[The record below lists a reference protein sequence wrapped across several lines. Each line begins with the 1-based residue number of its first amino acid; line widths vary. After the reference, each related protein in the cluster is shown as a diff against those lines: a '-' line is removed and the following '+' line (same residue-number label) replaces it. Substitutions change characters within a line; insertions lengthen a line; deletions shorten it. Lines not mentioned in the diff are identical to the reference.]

1 MQAKNT
7 MSQERNGFVLLVIA
21 YPTKR
26 SPGAYSML
34 VAMLESLSH
43 ADRMLLLR
51 FVCAFA
57 WTDLK
62 VTDKERQFV
71 KRLVD
76 RLALAG
82 EDAEKVEAWL
92 LVAPAPG
99 SVDPSQV
106 PADHRRAF
114 VETVRATIYADG
126 SVDDEERAQFEKL
139 RSALSG

>member
-1 MQAKNT
+1 
-7 MSQERNGFVLLVIA
+7 MSQERNGFVLVVIA
-21 YPTKR
+21 YQTKG

-34 VAMLESLSH
+34 VAMLESLSE

-57 WTDLK
+57 WTDLII
-62 VTDKERQFV
+62 TDKERKFV

-76 RLALAG
+76 RLGLTG
-82 EDAEKVEAWL
+82 EDAEEVEEWL
-92 LVAPAPG
+92 HVAPAPG
-99 SVDPSQV
+99 SVDPNQV
-106 PADHRRAF
+106 PAAHRRAF